1 MVTTLDGAARRS
13 DTGCNPSP
21 GLRFRYLLRFPGG
34 GAAPRARMA
43 GQPLSRPMASPT
55 AESASAVPQ
64 PPQASGA
71 AVIEQPVLGSR
82 RLSNILV
89 AAAVS
94 TGGLGFL
101 LTSASS
107 YLGTDLLPVGHP
119 AELIWVPQGLV
130 MGLYGLAAALLSTYL
145 WLVIGL
151 DVGAGS
157 NRFDKRAGVATIS
170 RRGFRQRIEVE
181 IPLRDVQAVKV
192 EVRDGLNPR
201 RRLSLRLQG
210 RRDMPLTRVGEP
222 MPLADLELSG
232 ARLARF
238 LGVPLEGI

>member
-1 MVTTLDGAARRS
+1 
-13 DTGCNPSP
+13 
-21 GLRFRYLLRFPGG
+21 
-34 GAAPRARMA
+34 
-43 GQPLSRPMASPT
+43 MASSM
-55 AESASAVPQ
+55 AESASGSPQSPQDAGSAVM
-64 PPQASGA
+64 
-71 AVIEQPVLGSR
+71 EQPVLGSR

-89 AAAVS
+89 AAVVT
-94 TGGLGFL
+94 TGGIGFL

-107 YLGTDLLPVGHP
+107 FLGTDLLPIGHP
-119 AELIWVPQGLV
+119 AELLWVPQGLV

-145 WLVIGL
+145 WLVIGI

-157 NRFDKRAGVATIS
+157 NRFDKRAGTATIS
-170 RRGFRQRIEVE
+170 RRGFRQQINVE

-201 RRLSLRLQG
+201 RRLSLKVQG

-222 MPLADLELSG
+222 MPMADLELSG

-238 LGVPLEGI
+238 LGVPLEGV